1 VVVDPTP
8 VVTTPDQS
16 APPEQVTPAPP
27 TKPNQ
32 ATALPGKGARHGLAK
47 AVRVN
52 LSLPIHVNWLFVL
65 GVLLPGGII
74 ATLLAAFLGAPAVRR
89 RLRRVARHQAD
100 DPAAMA
106 AGAWLELVD
115 GLSRLGLDIVPSAT
129 STEVVDQLASRFGED
144 FGPPAR
150 VVASLADQA
159 LYSTIWPLDE
169 SGAQLAWDSQ
179 RQLCRRL
186 RRQVGFRD
194 RAQSLLLV
202 GPGPAR
208 PRADAGG
215 APEP

>member
-32 ATALPGKGARHGLAK
+32 ATALPGNGARHGLAK
-47 AVRVN
+47 AVHVN

-65 GVLLPGGII
+65 GVALPGGII

-89 RLRRVARHQAD
+89 RLRRLARHQAD

-115 GLSRLGLDIVPSAT
+115 GLSRLGLEIVPSAT
-129 STEVVDQLASRFGED
+129 STEVVEQLASRFGDD
-144 FGPPAR
+144 FAPPAR

-169 SGAQLAWDSQ
+169 SRAQLAWDSQ

-186 RRQVGFRD
+186 RRQVGYRE

-208 PRADAGG
+208 PRADTAG
-215 APEP
+215 APER